1 MALIGKELAPD
12 TTLYKGLCICLGHG
26 PEETCT
32 EGLAYE
38 GPSCGV
44 MAAEAS
50 MYFGQE
56 LPPLLFGDTSLKDS
70 SSALLVELSFM
81 NFVGFR
87 ASNDTTSLILVIRE
101 LAPIKVGQEKFSPW
115 SDYRHDYMGG
125 RCWFGAR
132 APDDI

>member
-1 MALIGKELAPD
+1 MFLGLWAAYGFDCKELAPD
-12 TTLYKGLCICLGHG
+12 IALYKGLCICSGRG

-44 MAAEAS
+44 MATEAS

-87 ASNDTTSLILVIRE
+87 ALNYATGLVLVIGE
-101 LAPIKVGQEKFSPW
+101 LLPIKVG
-115 SDYRHDYMGG
+115 
-125 RCWFGAR
+125 
-132 APDDI
+132 

>member
-1 MALIGKELAPD
+1 MALIGKELASD
-12 TTLYKGLCICLGHG
+12 TALYKGMCICSGRG

-44 MAAEAS
+44 MAADAN

-56 LPPLLFGDTSLKDS
+56 LLPLLFGDTSLKNS
-70 SSALLVELSFM
+70 SSAFLVEFSFM

-87 ASNDTTSLILVIRE
+87 ASNYATGLVLVIRE
-101 LAPIKVGQEKFSPW
+101 VLPI
-115 SDYRHDYMGG
+115 
-125 RCWFGAR
+125 
-132 APDDI
+132 

>member
-1 MALIGKELAPD
+1 MALTGKELASD
-12 TTLYKGLCICLGHG
+12 TTLYKGLCICAGHG

-44 MAAEAS
+44 MAVEAS

-70 SSALLVELSFM
+70 CSAFLIELSLVDFI
-81 NFVGFR
+81 GFR
-87 ASNDTTSLILVIRE
+87 SPHYAACLVLVLWE
-101 LAPIKVGQEKFSPW
+101 FLPSKVG
-115 SDYRHDYMGG
+115 
-125 RCWFGAR
+125 
-132 APDDI
+132 